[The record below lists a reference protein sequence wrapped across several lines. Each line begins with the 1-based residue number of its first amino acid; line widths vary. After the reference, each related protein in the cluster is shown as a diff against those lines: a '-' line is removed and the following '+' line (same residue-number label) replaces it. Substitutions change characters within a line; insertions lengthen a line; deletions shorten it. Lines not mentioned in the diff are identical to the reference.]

1 MQEQTLTKKHTL
13 SLEEREN
20 LLLTGVE
27 DVPLFDE
34 QTVSVMTAMGN
45 LVIKGTSLHITKLSL
60 DIGEVSVSGRIT
72 GLQYL
77 EDTRRKGMLSRI
89 LK

>member
-1 MQEQTLTKKHTL
+1 MQEQTLAKKHTL

-34 QTVSVMTAMGN
+34 QTVSVMTTMGN
-45 LVIKGTSLHITKLSL
+45 LVIRGTSLHITKLSL

>member
-1 MQEQTLTKKHTL
+1 MQEQTLAKKHTL

-34 QTVSVMTAMGN
+34 QTVSVMTTMGN
-45 LVIKGTSLHITKLSL
+45 LVIKGMSLHITKLSL

>member
-1 MQEQTLTKKHTL
+1 MQEQTLAKKHTL

-34 QTVSVMTAMGN
+34 QTVSVMTTMGN

-60 DIGEVSVSGRIT
+60 DIGEVCVSGRIT
-72 GLQYL
+72 GVQYL
-77 EDTRRKGMLSRI
+77 EDTRKKGMLSKI

>member
-1 MQEQTLTKKHTL
+1 MQEQTLAKKHTL

-60 DIGEVSVSGRIT
+60 DIKIKH
-72 GLQYL
+72 L
-77 EDTRRKGMLSRI
+77 LSRCFNSNKDI
-89 LK
+89 ISRL